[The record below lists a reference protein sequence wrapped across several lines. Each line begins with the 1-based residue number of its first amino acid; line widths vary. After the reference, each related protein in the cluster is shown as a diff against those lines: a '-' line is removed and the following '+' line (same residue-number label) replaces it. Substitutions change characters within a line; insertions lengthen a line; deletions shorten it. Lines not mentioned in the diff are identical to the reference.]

1 MNRVTQGN
9 LLKLAAVFLL
19 LQALIITLA
28 PAVRARSWDVDLRWS
43 HWMAFFVWG
52 LFVLRAHQSIVRQLP
67 DSDPYLFPMTAFLT
81 GWGLLTVWRLDPAFG
96 TRQAIWLIVSLLV
109 FLFGLG
115 LPSTLDFLRKYKYV
129 LLSGGLLLT
138 ALTLIFGTNPIGY
151 GPRLWL
157 GCCGL
162 YFQPSEPLKLLLVAY
177 LAAYLSDR
185 IPIRLNA
192 IPLLYPTLLLS
203 GIAILLL
210 LFQRDL
216 GTASIFIAL
225 YTIII
230 YLATGRRR
238 TILISTL
245 ILVFMGV
252 AGYYLVD
259 IIRARIDSWA
269 NPWTDPEGSSYQI
282 IQSLL
287 AIANGGLD
295 GRGPGLGSP
304 ALVPVAISDFI
315 YAAIAEETG
324 LIGTVGLTT
333 IFAILLIRGLR
344 TAICAPD
351 IFRRLLAAGVTA
363 YLGVQALLIISGNLR
378 LLPLTGVTLPF
389 ISYGGSSLLTSFVAL
404 LILLLISNHLDEEPA
419 PLPKPQPY
427 YALGVFLSLG
437 FLTAALANGWWAIV
451 RGPDLLTRHDNPR
464 RIIEDRYVPRGELL
478 DRSNTVI
485 NGTEGTTG
493 SYARVYNYPDLA
505 SVAGYNHPIYG
516 QGGLEASLDEYL
528 RGLRGNPASTIWW
541 NHLLYGMSPDGLD
554 VRLSLDLVLQA
565 RADALMQGQRGAVVL
580 LNAQSGEIF
589 VMSSHPTF
597 DPGQLNELG
606 MQLNKDPDK
615 PLINRAAQ
623 GLYPLGTLT
632 QPFARAVAEQEGQS
646 VTQVELPA
654 VYEIFGFTRTPS
666 IRLPAAEPV
675 LDADRQ
681 DLHVSPLQVALASAA
696 LSNHGSA
703 PAPRIATAVNTP
715 NDGWVV
721 LPALGEPFEA
731 IPGETADG
739 IARSLTGE
747 GGSYWSYVGEA
758 ESDESPVTWFIGGT
772 PPNWQ
777 ASPLVVVVVLEDDN
791 VPLAEEIGPEL
802 LTAAMNPQ

>member
-1 MNRVTQGN
+1 MNRITQGN
-9 LLKLAAVFLL
+9 LLRLAAGFLF

-28 PAVRARSWDVDLRWS
+28 PAVRARSLDVDYRWS
-43 HWMAFFVWG
+43 HWIAFFVWG
-52 LFVLRAHQSIVRQLP
+52 LFVLRAHQSIAKQLP
-67 DSDPYLFPMTAFLT
+67 DSDPYLFPMTAFLS
-81 GWGLLTVWRLDPAFG
+81 GWGLLTVWRLDPSFG
-96 TRQAIWLIVSLLV
+96 ARQALWLVVSLLV

-129 LLSGGLLLT
+129 LLSSGLLLT
-138 ALTLIFGTNPIGY
+138 AFTLIFGTNPIGY

-177 LAAYLSDR
+177 LSAYLADR
-185 IPIRLNA
+185 LPIRLNT
-192 IPLLYPTLLLS
+192 IPLIYPTFLLS

-216 GTASIFIAL
+216 GTASIFVAL
-225 YTIII
+225 YTIVI

-238 TILISTL
+238 TILISAVML
-245 ILVFMGV
+245 GFMGV

-269 NPWTDPEGSSYQI
+269 NPWVDPEGGSYQI
-282 IQSLL
+282 IQSIL

-315 YAAIAEETG
+315 FAAIAEETG
-324 LIGTVGLTT
+324 LIGTVGLIA
-333 IFAILLIRGLR
+333 IFGVILIRGLR
-344 TAICAPD
+344 AAICAPD

-363 YLGVQALLIISGNLR
+363 YLGVQALLIIGGNLR

-404 LILLLISNHLDEEPA
+404 LILMLISNHLDEEPA
-419 PLPKPQPY
+419 PLPQPQPY
-427 YALGVFLSLG
+427 YALGAVLLLG
-437 FLTAALANGWWAIV
+437 LFTAALANGWWAVV
-451 RGPDLLTRHDNPR
+451 RGPDLLTRPDNPR

-485 NGTEGTTG
+485 NGTQGVTG
-493 SYARVYNYPDLA
+493 SYSRVYQYPDLA
-505 SVAGYNHPIYG
+505 PVIGYNHPIYG
-516 QGGLEASLDEYL
+516 QAGLEAVLDEYL
-528 RGLRGNPASTIWW
+528 RGMRGNPAGTIWW
-541 NHLLYGMSPDGLD
+541 NHLLYGMAPDGLD
-554 VRLSLDLVLQA
+554 LRLSLDLILQA
-565 RADALMQGQRGAVVL
+565 RADTLMSGQRGAVVL

-597 DPGQLNELG
+597 DPAALSELG
-606 MQLNKDPDK
+606 TELNKDPDK
-615 PLINRAAQ
+615 PLINRVSQ

-632 QPFARAVAEQEGQS
+632 ETFKQALYGDKPISQNEEMYNVFGFSHAPIIRMPVAEPISPTAGD
-646 VTQVELPA
+646 
-654 VYEIFGFTRTPS
+654 G
-666 IRLPAAEPV
+666 
-675 LDADRQ
+675 
-681 DLHVSPLQVALASAA
+681 LHVSPLQVALASAA
-696 LSNHGSA
+696 LSNHGTI

-721 LPALGEPFEA
+721 LPALGTPFDA
-731 IPGETADG
+731 IPASAADE
-739 IARSLTGE
+739 AAQSLIGE
-747 GGSYWSYVGEA
+747 GQGYWARVGQA

-777 ASPLVVVVVLEDDN
+777 ASPLVVVVLLEQSDEQ
-791 VPLAEEIGPEL
+791 LAERIGTEL
-802 LTAAMNPQ
+802 LSAAMNP

>member
-9 LLKLAAVFLL
+9 LLKLAAVFLFF
-19 LQALIITLA
+19 QALIITLA
-28 PAVRARSWDVDLRWS
+28 PAVRARTWDVDYRLS
-43 HWMAFFVWG
+43 HWIAYFVWG
-52 LFVLRAHQSIVRQLP
+52 LFVIRTHQSIIRQLP
-67 DSDPYLFPMTAFLT
+67 DSDPYLFPMTAFLS

-96 TRQAIWLIVSLLV
+96 TRQAIWLIISMLVILL
-109 FLFGLG
+109 GLG
-115 LPSTLDFLRKYKYV
+115 LPSTLDFLRKYKYL
-129 LLSGGLLLT
+129 LLSTGLLLT

-185 IPIRLNA
+185 LPIRLNA
-192 IPLLYPTLLLS
+192 FPLIYPTLLLS

-216 GTASIFIAL
+216 GTASIFVAL

-245 ILVFMGV
+245 LLIFMAV

-269 NPWTDPEGSSYQI
+269 NPWSDPEGSSYQV
-282 IQSLL
+282 IQSIL

-315 YAAIAEETG
+315 FAAIAEETG
-324 LIGTVGLTT
+324 LIGTIALIA
-333 IFAILLIRGLR
+333 IFGVLLIRGLR
-344 TAICAPD
+344 VAIFAPD
-351 IFRRLLAAGVTA
+351 GFRRLLAAGVTA
-363 YLGVQALLIISGNLR
+363 YLGVQALLIIGGNLR

-389 ISYGGSSLLTSFVAL
+389 ISYGGSSLLTSFIAL
-404 LILLLISNHLDEEPA
+404 LILLHISNHLDEEPA
-419 PLPKPQPY
+419 PIPKPQPY
-427 YALGVFLSLG
+427 YALGAFLCTGL
-437 FLTAALANGWWAIV
+437 FIAALSNGWWAIV
-451 RGPDLLTRHDNPR
+451 RGPDLLTRPDNPR

-493 SYARVYNYPDLA
+493 SYARVYRYPALA
-505 SVAGYNHPIYG
+505 SVTGYNHPIYG
-516 QGGLEASLDEYL
+516 QGGLEAALDEYL
-528 RGLRGNPASTIWW
+528 RGTRGNPATSIWW

-554 VRLSLDLVLQA
+554 VRLSLDLSLQE
-565 RADALMQGQRGAVVL
+565 RADALLAGQAGAVVL

-589 VMSSHPTF
+589 VMASHPTF
-597 DPGQLNELG
+597 DPANLNELG
-606 MQLNKDPDK
+606 MQLNKDPEK

-623 GLYPLGTLT
+623 GLYPLGTLLE
-632 QPFARAVAEQEGQS
+632 PFAAAITGGAAQTIPEAELQTIYGTFGLTRAPLVRMAVAEP
-646 VTQVELPA
+646 T
-654 VYEIFGFTRTPS
+654 
-666 IRLPAAEPV
+666 
-675 LDADRQ
+675 LDADGR
-681 DLHVSPLQVALASAA
+681 DLHVSPLQVALAAAA
-696 LSNHGSA
+696 LSNDGEI

-715 NDGWVV
+715 NNGWIV
-721 LPALGEPFEA
+721 LPALGTPFEA
-731 IPGETADG
+731 ISASKADETA
-739 IARSLTGE
+739 ASLIEE
-747 GGSYWSYVGEA
+747 GGSYWGQIGEA
-758 ESDESPVTWFIGGT
+758 ESEESRVTWFIGGT

-777 ASPLVVVVVLEDDN
+777 ATPLVAVVLLEDDN
-791 VPLAEEIGPEL
+791 ARLAREIGSAL
-802 LTAAMNPQ
+802 LTSAMNP

>member
-9 LLKLAAVFLL
+9 LLKVAAVFLF

-28 PAVRARSWDVDLRWS
+28 PAVRARTWDVDYRWL
-43 HWMAFFVWG
+43 HWVAFFTWG
-52 LFVLRAHQSIVRQLP
+52 LFVLIAHRVIVLQLP
-67 DSDPYLFPMTAFLT
+67 DADPYLFPMTSFLI

-96 TRQAIWLIVSLLV
+96 IRQAIWLIVSLLV

-185 IPIRLNA
+185 LPIRLNA
-192 IPLLYPTLLLS
+192 IPLIYPTFLLS

-216 GTASIFIAL
+216 GTASIFVAL

-238 TILISTL
+238 TVLISTVL
-245 ILVFMGV
+245 LVLMGV

-269 NPWTDPEGSSYQI
+269 NPWNDPEGGSYQI
-282 IQSLL
+282 IQSIL

-315 YAAIAEETG
+315 FAAIAEETG
-324 LIGTVGLTT
+324 LIGTVGLMA
-333 IFAILLIRGLR
+333 IFGIILIRGLR
-344 TAICAPD
+344 AAIFAPD

-363 YLGVQALLIISGNLR
+363 YLGVQALLIIGGNLR

-389 ISYGGSSLLTSFVAL
+389 ISYGGSSLLTSFIAL
-404 LILLLISNHLDEEPA
+404 LILLVISNHLDEEPA
-419 PLPKPQPY
+419 PLPNPQPY
-427 YALGVFLSLG
+427 YALGIFLFVGLFS
-437 FLTAALANGWWAIV
+437 AALANGWWAIV
-451 RGPDLLTRHDNPR
+451 RGPDLLTRPDNPR
-464 RIIEDRYVPRGELL
+464 RIIEDRYVPRGEIL
-478 DRSNTVI
+478 DRSNAVI
-485 NGTEGTTG
+485 NGTEGSTG
-493 SYARVYNYPDLA
+493 SYARVYEYPDLA
-505 SVAGYNHPIYG
+505 SVTGYNHPIYG
-516 QGGLEASLDEYL
+516 QSGLEAVLDEYL
-528 RGLRGNPASTIWW
+528 RGIRGNPAAAIWW
-541 NHLLYGMSPDGLD
+541 NHLLYGMAPDGLD
-554 VRLSLDLVLQA
+554 VRLSLDLSLQR
-565 RADALMQGQRGAVVL
+565 RADEMMSGRQGAVIL

-589 VMSSHPTF
+589 VMASHPTF
-597 DPGQLNELG
+597 DPADLNELG

-623 GLYPLGTLT
+623 GLYPMGTLIE
-632 QPFARAVAEQEGQS
+632 PFAQS
-646 VTQVELPA
+646 LTGRDNKPVDQSELQT
-654 VYEIFGFTRTPS
+654 VFETFGFTKTPLL
-666 IRLPAAEPV
+666 RMPV
-675 LDADRQ
+675 ADPVSSEELQ
-681 DLHVSPLQVALASAA
+681 DLHVSPLQVALAASAF
-696 LSNHGSA
+696 SNHGNI
-703 PAPRIATAVNTP
+703 PAPSLATAVNTP
-715 NDGWVV
+715 KDGWVV
-721 LPALGEPFEA
+721 LPTLGTPVEA
-731 IPGETADG
+731 ISASAAD
-739 IARSLTGE
+739 AAAQSLMLD
-747 GGSYWSYVGEA
+747 GGNTWGHVGEA
-758 ESDESPVTWFIGGT
+758 VSDESPVTWFIGGT

-777 ASPLVVVVVLEDDN
+777 ASPLVVVVLLEEDN
-791 VPLAEEIGPEL
+791 TQLVQTIGKEL
-802 LTAAMNPQ
+802 LGAAMNP

>member
-1 MNRVTQGN
+1 MNRLIQGN
-9 LLKLAAVFLL
+9 LLKGAAAFLF

-28 PAVRARSWDVDLRWS
+28 PAVRARSWDVDYRLS
-43 HWMAFFVWG
+43 HWIAFFVWG
-52 LFVLRAHQSIVRQLP
+52 LFVLRTHQSIVRQLP
-67 DSDPYLFPMTAFLT
+67 DSDPYLFPMTAFLS

-96 TRQAIWLIVSLLV
+96 TRQAIWLVVSLLV

-115 LPSTLDFLRKYKYV
+115 LPSTLDFLRKYKYL

-185 IPIRLNA
+185 IPIRLNT
-192 IPLLYPTLLLS
+192 IPLIYPTFLLS

-238 TILISTL
+238 TILISAV
-245 ILVFMGV
+245 ILVLMGV

-269 NPWTDPEGSSYQI
+269 NPWIDPVGGSYQI

-315 YAAIAEETG
+315 FAAIAEETG
-324 LIGTVGLTT
+324 LIGTVGLIA
-333 IFAILLIRGLR
+333 IFGVILIRGLR
-344 TAICAPD
+344 AAICAPD

-363 YLGVQALLIISGNLR
+363 YLGVQALLIIGGNLR

-389 ISYGGSSLLTSFVAL
+389 LSYGGSSLLTSFVAL
-404 LILLLISNHLDEEPA
+404 LLLLLISNHLDEEPA
-419 PLPKPQPY
+419 PLPRPQPY
-427 YALGVFLSLG
+427 YALGAFLSLG
-437 FLTAALANGWWAIV
+437 LFTAALANGWWAVV
-451 RGPDLLTRHDNPR
+451 RGPDLITRPDNPR

-485 NGTEGTTG
+485 DGTQGATG
-493 SYARVYNYPDLA
+493 SYSRVYRYPDLA
-505 SVAGYNHPIYG
+505 SVTGYNHPIFG
-516 QGGLEASLDEYL
+516 QSGLEAVLDEYL
-528 RGLRGNPASTIWW
+528 RGERGNPAATIWW
-541 NHLLYGMSPDGLD
+541 NHLLYGMAPDGLD
-554 VRLSLDLVLQA
+554 IRLSLDLNLQR
-565 RADALMQGQRGAVVL
+565 RADDLMREQRGAVVL
-580 LNAQSGEIF
+580 LNAQNGEIF
-589 VMSSHPTF
+589 VMASHPTF
-597 DPGQLNELG
+597 NPADLNELG
-606 MQLNKDPDK
+606 TQLNKDPDK

-632 QPFARAVAEQEGQS
+632 GPLEEAAGTTDLQ
-646 VTQVELPA
+646 A
-654 VYEIFGFTRTPS
+654 VYKAFKLTS
-666 IRLPAAEPV
+666 APV
-675 LDADRQ
+675 LRMPVADAVFDEQGQ
-681 DLHVSPLQVALASAA
+681 DLHVSPLQVALAAAA
-696 LSNHGSA
+696 LSNHGEI

-721 LPALGEPFEA
+721 LPALGTSSQALSAAEA
-731 IPGETADG
+731 DEAAQALIVDGQSFWET
-739 IARSLTGE
+739 
-747 GGSYWSYVGEA
+747 VGEA
-758 ESDESPVTWFIGGT
+758 RSDESSVTWFLSGT

-777 ASPLVVVVVLEDDN
+777 ATPLVVVVLLETDDG
-791 VPLAEEIGPEL
+791 PLAQQIGREL
-802 LTAAMNPQ
+802 LDAAMNP

>member
-1 MNRVTQGN
+1 
-9 LLKLAAVFLL
+9 
-19 LQALIITLA
+19 
-28 PAVRARSWDVDLRWS
+28 
-43 HWMAFFVWG
+43 
-52 LFVLRAHQSIVRQLP
+52 
-67 DSDPYLFPMTAFLT
+67 
-81 GWGLLTVWRLDPAFG
+81 
-96 TRQAIWLIVSLLV
+96 
-109 FLFGLG
+109 
-115 LPSTLDFLRKYKYV
+115 V
-129 LLSGGLLLT
+129 LLSGGLSLT

-185 IPIRLNA
+185 LPIRLNA
-192 IPLLYPTLLLS
+192 IPLIYPTLLLS

-216 GTASIFIAL
+216 GTASIFVAL

-245 ILVFMGV
+245 ILAFMGF

-269 NPWTDPEGSSYQI
+269 NPWIDPEGSSYQI

-324 LIGTVGLTT
+324 LVGTVGLTA
-333 IFAILLIRGLR
+333 IFSILLIRGLR
-344 TAICAPD
+344 AAIYAPD

-389 ISYGGSSLLTSFVAL
+389 ISYGGSSLLTSFIAL

-419 PLPKPQPY
+419 PLPNPQPY

-437 FLTAALANGWWAIV
+437 LFTAALANGWWAIV
-451 RGPDLLTRHDNPR
+451 RGPDLLTRPDNPR

-493 SYARVYNYPDLA
+493 SFSRVYNYPELA
-505 SVAGYNHPIYG
+505 SVTGYNHPIYG

-528 RGLRGNPASTIWW
+528 RGLRGNPAATIWW

-554 VRLSLDLVLQA
+554 VRLSLDLGLQA
-565 RADALMQGQRGAVVL
+565 RADALLKSHHGAAVL
-580 LNAQSGEIF
+580 LNAESGEIF
-589 VMSSHPTF
+589 VMASHPTF
-597 DPGQLNELG
+597 DPAQLNELG
-606 MQLNKDPDK
+606 MQLNKDPNK

-623 GLYPLGTLT
+623 GLYPLGTLA
-632 QPFARAVAEQEGQS
+632 QPFAQAITGQEDPAMTHAELQ
-646 VTQVELPA
+646 T
-654 VYEIFGFTRTPS
+654 VYKEFGLDRILS
-666 IRLPAAEPV
+666 IRMPVAEPV
-675 LDADRQ
+675 LDADGQ
-681 DLHVSPLQVALASAA
+681 DLHVSPLQVALASGA
-696 LSNHGSA
+696 LSNHGMV

-715 NDGWVV
+715 NDGWIV
-721 LPALGEPFEA
+721 LPALGDPFEA
-731 IPGETADG
+731 MPAANADEM
-739 IARSLTGE
+739 AHSLTVDGQ
-747 GGSYWSYVGEA
+747 GYWSYVGQA

-777 ASPLVVVVVLEDDN
+777 ASPLAVVVVLEEDN
-791 VPLAEEIGPEL
+791 AQLAETIGGDL
-802 LTAAMNPQ
+802 LIAAMNP

>member
-1 MNRVTQGN
+1 MNRVTQGS
-9 LLKLAAVFLL
+9 LLKLAAAFLF

-28 PAVRARSWDVDLRWS
+28 PAVRARTWDVDYRLS
-43 HWMAFFVWG
+43 HWVAFFVWG

-67 DSDPYLFPMTAFLT
+67 DADPYLFPMTSFLS

-96 TRQAIWLIVSLLV
+96 TRQAVWLIVSLLV

-138 ALTLIFGTNPIGY
+138 AFTLIFGTNPIGY

-192 IPLLYPTLLLS
+192 IPLLYPTILLS
-203 GIAILLL
+203 GVAILLL

-238 TILISTL
+238 TVVISLL

-282 IQSLL
+282 IQSIL
-287 AIANGGLD
+287 AIAHGGLD

-324 LIGTVGLTT
+324 LTGTVGLIA
-333 IFAILLIRGLR
+333 IFSILLIRGLR
-344 TAICAPD
+344 AAIFAPD

-404 LILLLISNHLDEEPA
+404 LILLHISNHVDEEPA
-419 PLPKPQPY
+419 PLPRPQPY
-427 YALGVFLSLG
+427 YALGAFLCAGL
-437 FLTAALANGWWAIV
+437 FVAALANGWWSIV
-451 RGPDLLTRHDNPR
+451 RGPDLLTRPDNPR

-485 NGTEGTTG
+485 NGTQGTTG
-493 SYARVYNYPDLA
+493 SYSRVYEYPALA
-505 SVAGYNHPIYG
+505 SVTGYNHPIYG

-528 RGLRGNPASTIWW
+528 RGTRGNPAAAIWW

-554 VRLSLDLVLQA
+554 IRLSIDLNLQQ
-565 RADALMQGQRGAVVL
+565 RADALMEGQRGAVVL

-589 VMSSHPTF
+589 VLSSHPTF
-597 DPGQLNELG
+597 DPADLNELG
-606 MQLNKDPDK
+606 MEINKDPDK
-615 PLINRAAQ
+615 PLINRTAQ
-623 GLYPLGTLT
+623 GLYPLGTVIR
-632 QPFARAVAEQEGQS
+632 PFAQA
-646 VTQVELPA
+646 VTQTELQSA
-654 VYEIFGFTRTPS
+654 YEAFGLNRAPL
-666 IRLPAAEPV
+666 IRMPVAEPV
-675 LDADRQ
+675 TDTNNGQ
-681 DLHVSPLQVALASAA
+681 DLHVSPLQVALAAA
-696 LSNHGSA
+696 AFSNHGDI

-721 LPALGEPFEA
+721 LPALGAPRKA
-731 IPGETADG
+731 LPAGTADETAQSLIVDG
-739 IARSLTGE
+739 QN
-747 GGSYWSYVGEA
+747 YWSHVGEA
-758 ESDESPVTWFIGGT
+758 ESDESPITWFIGGT

-777 ASPLVVVVVLEDDN
+777 ATPLVVVVLLEEDN
-791 VPLAEEIGPEL
+791 VQLAEEIGSEL
-802 LTAAMNPQ
+802 LTAAMNP